1 MRQKKVFAAA
11 LTVTAVLTVGLTAA
25 GPASASSSA
34 SSSASASAPVEE
46 GVTASFDGKRADL
59 SKGWGAAKACGVW
72 REGVRCFRTV
82 GELDRKAAAV
92 NTSRAKAGVRAA
104 CSTPLQLGEDN
115 DLRGRVLKFYDR
127 GYWQNLGGYGFNDKT
142 SSYRTGACTAH
153 LAEHNDG
160 RGYWYPG
167 NTGPSHYEPSMRSG
181 WNDRV
186 SSIKI
191 D

>member
-1 MRQKKVFAAA
+1 MRQKKFLAAA
-11 LTVTAVLTVGLTAA
+11 CASVGLLAAGLTVA
-25 GPASASSSA
+25 GPASATPPA
-34 SSSASASAPVEE
+34 GN
-46 GVTASFDGKRADL
+46 GVIASFENKKIDL
-59 SKGWGAAKACGVW
+59 SKEWGAAKACGVW
-72 REGVRCFRTV
+72 QNAVECFRTV
-82 GELDRKAAAV
+82 SDLDDKAAAV
-92 NTSRAKAGVRAA
+92 AKSRTAPGIRAR
-104 CSTPLQLGEDN
+104 CSTPLQLGEHN
-115 DLRGRVLKFYDR
+115 SLRGRVLRFYDR
-127 GYWQNLGGYGFNDKT
+127 GSWQNLGSYNFNDKT

-167 NTGPSHYEPSMRSG
+167 NTGPNHYEASMRSG